1 MIPRFALPV
10 NNPLLTGT
18 GRYEKSRPVQHTA
31 QADCDS
37 KESAFLDRF
46 VGALI
51 GAGAAADANIRIDY
65 VLVFAF
71 GNGLDRALLRTGAA
85 LHAITSNTV
94 SHVNTSIFVF
104 ETHTIR

>member
-10 NNPLLTGT
+10 NNPLLTGI
-18 GRYEKSRPVQHTA
+18 GPYEKSRPVQHTA

-51 GAGAAADANIRIDY
+51 GAGAAADADIGIDY
-65 VLVFAF
+65 VLVFALRD
-71 GNGLDRALLRTGAA
+71 GLDRALLSTGAA
-85 LHAITSNTV
+85 LYASISNIV
-94 SHVNTSIFVF
+94 SHVITSILFF
-104 ETHTIR
+104 KRIP